1 MSPRTRVQ
9 PRASWE
15 TRLLLLVTVFLVVF
29 GIAAVYGASS
39 IVALQQNAPGSYYAF
54 RQLIGVVIGSAV
66 LVLGA
71 RYDYHLWQRHA
82 WAMLGVVSLLLLILL
97 LPFAD
102 PIVLELNGARRWL
115 GAFGLSFQPAE
126 AAKFAVVAWTAM
138 LATKK
143 GKTVRDFRLGILPF
157 VVVLGP
163 VAALILFQPALSVAL
178 SVCMLAAIILFA
190 AGASIGHF
198 MLVGIVMVPFLW
210 HQLTTVAYRLQR
222 LLTFLSSGTDYAESG
237 WQIQQSL
244 IGMGAGRFFGVGFG
258 QGMQKMGYLPYGY
271 SDFIFSTIGEEWGFV
286 GVTLMIALYAA
297 FIGIGLR
304 IARTARDP
312 FGSLLAT
319 GIAALIGV
327 TAFVHIAVTLGVVP
341 TTGLPLPFV
350 SYGRSNLIVSMFA
363 TGVLINI
370 GEQRPQPAKRR

>member
-1 MSPRTRVQ
+1 MSARARVRH
-9 PRASWE
+9 RASWE

-29 GIAAVYGASS
+29 GLAAVYGASS
-39 IVALQQNAPGSYYAF
+39 IVALQQGAPGSYYAL
-54 RQLIGVVIGSAV
+54 RQLIGATIGSAA
-66 LVLGA
+66 LILGA
-71 RYDYHLWQRHA
+71 RYDYHTWQRYA
-82 WAMLGVVSLLLLILL
+82 WPILGVVALALLILL

-102 PIVLELNGARRWL
+102 PIVVELNGARRWL
-115 GAFGLSFQPAE
+115 GVPGLSFQPAE
-126 AAKFAVVAWTAM
+126 VAKFAVVAWTAM

-143 GKTVRDFRLGILPF
+143 GEGVRDLRQGILPF
-157 VVVLGP
+157 VVILAP
-163 VAALILFQPALSVAL
+163 VAALILFEPALSVAL
-178 SVCMLAAIILFA
+178 SVCLLAAIILFA
-190 AGASIGHF
+190 AGARIGHF
-198 MLVGIVMVPFLW
+198 MIVGIVMIPFVW
-210 HQLTTVAYRLQR
+210 RQITTVQYRMQR
-222 LLTFLSSGTDYAESG
+222 WLTFLSSGTDYAGSS

-244 IGMGAGRFFGVGFG
+244 IGMGAGRYFGVGFG

-286 GVTLMIALYAA
+286 GVAFMIALYAA

-304 IARTARDP
+304 IARTAGDR

-319 GIAALIGV
+319 GITALIGV

-370 GEQRPQPAKRR
+370 GEHRSQPTKRR

>member
-1 MSPRTRVQ
+1 
-9 PRASWE
+9 
-15 TRLLLLVTVFLVVF
+15 LLLLVTVFLVVF

-39 IVALQQNAPGSYYAF
+39 IVALQQDAPGSYYAF

-66 LVLGA
+66 LIVGA
-71 RYDYHLWQRHA
+71 RYDYHVWQRHA
-82 WAMLGVVSLLLLILL
+82 WAMLGGVSLLLLILL

-102 PIVLELNGARRWL
+102 AIVIELNGARRWI
-115 GAFGLSFQPAE
+115 GAFGLSFQPAGL
-126 AAKFAVVAWTAM
+126 AKFAVVAWTAM

-143 GKTVRDFRLGILPF
+143 GKTVRDFRLGIVPF

-163 VAALILFQPALSVAL
+163 VAALILFEPALSVAL
-178 SVCMLAAIILFA
+178 SVCLLAAIVLFA
-190 AGASIGHF
+190 AGARIGHF
-198 MLVGIVMVPFLW
+198 MIVGIVMIPFLW
-210 HQLTTVAYRLQR
+210 QQLTMVQYRLQR
-222 LLTFLSSGTDYAESG
+222 LLTFLSSGTDYSEAG

-244 IGMGAGRFFGVGFG
+244 VGMGAGRFFGVGFG

-286 GVTLMIALYAA
+286 GVTLLIVMYAA

-304 IARTARDP
+304 IAQSAPDR

-319 GIAALIGV
+319 GIAAMIGV

-370 GEQRPQPAKRR
+370 GQQRRQKPTPR